1 MKKRILSLILMLSL
15 LMLPVHALAAR
26 VSIKMPVQIGM
37 MYVGQNITLKPKVS
51 GVRRDALK
59 WQSSAANILTA
70 KSGGRLTARKE
81 GLALVRAYAGKT
93 NAICGVVV
101 LPKAISLKVGETY
114 RLPSHSVLQYA
125 SANAKIATISNSGV
139 VKGIKA
145 GSTRVGVK
153 HGKVGLA
160 VNVTVSPSNPVPKPT
175 PSPKPAVP
183 QSKAAQL
190 DCAGQTDQ
198 IVLVEYAGGSK
209 AVVSFHEKK
218 NGVWTQLASTP
229 GYVGRN
235 GIDKLRE
242 GDGKTPTGT
251 FNLTTPFGIKA
262 DPGANMPY
270 TQVTKYHY
278 WCGTS
283 GSEYYNQLVDTRK
296 VNRSAKSTD
305 EKLINYTGYY
315 NYCLFIDYNAV
326 GEANKGSCIFLHC
339 TGSKTSTAGC
349 IAIPENIMKTA
360 VQWVRP
366 GAKIVIR

>member
-15 LMLPVHALAAR
+15 LMLPVNALAAKA
-26 VSIKMPVQIGM
+26 SIRMPVKIGM
-37 MYVGQNITLKPKVS
+37 MYVGQSLTVKPKVS
-51 GVRRDALK
+51 GVSHSSLK
-59 WQSSAANILTA
+59 WQSSAASVVKA
-70 KSGGRLTARKE
+70 QDGGRLTARKE
-81 GLALVRAYAGKT
+81 GLALVRASGKGAQAT
-93 NAICGVVV
+93 CGVVV

-114 RLPSHSVLQYA
+114 RLPSHSILDYVT
-125 SANAKIATISNSGV
+125 ANAKVASVNSAGV
-139 VKGIKA
+139 VKAVNA
-145 GSTRVGVK
+145 GATRVGVK
-153 HGKVGLA
+153 YGKTGLA
-160 VNVTVSPSNPVPKPT
+160 VNVTVSPSASQTPAPV
-175 PSPKPAVP
+175 VP
-183 QSKAAQL
+183 QSKAAGL
-190 DCAGQTDQ
+190 DCADETDQ
-198 IVLVEYAGGSK
+198 IVLVEYSGGSK
-209 AVVSFHEKK
+209 ATVSFHEKK
-218 NGVWTQLASTP
+218 NGVWTQLTSTY

-235 GIDKLRE
+235 GIDKVRE

-270 TQVTKYHY
+270 TKVTQYHY

-315 NYCLFIDYNAV
+315 NYCLFIDYNAR

-339 TGSKTSTAGC
+339 IGSKTSTAGC

-366 GAKIVIR
+366 GAKIVIQ

>member
-15 LMLPVHALAAR
+15 LMLPVNALAAKAS
-26 VSIKMPVQIGM
+26 VKMPVKIGM
-37 MYVGQNITLKPKVS
+37 MYVGQSLTVKPKVS
-51 GVRRDALK
+51 GISRSSLK
-59 WQSSAANILTA
+59 WQSSAASVLTASGGGKLTA
-70 KSGGRLTARKE
+70 KKE
-81 GLALVRAYAGKT
+81 GLALVRASAGGAQ
-93 NAICGVVV
+93 AICGVVV
-101 LPKAISLKVGETY
+101 LPRSISLKVGETY
-114 RLPSHSVLQYA
+114 RLPSHSVLDYA
-125 SANAKIATISNSGV
+125 SADAKIASIGSSGV
-139 VKGIKA
+139 VRGVKA

-153 HGKVGLA
+153 YGKVGLS
-160 VNVTVSPSNPVPKPT
+160 VNVTVSPSAETQTSAPQ
-175 PSPKPAVP
+175 
-183 QSKAAQL
+183 QSKAAKL

-198 IVLVEYAGGSK
+198 IVLVEYSGGSK
-209 AVVSFHEKK
+209 ATVSFHEKK
-218 NGVWTQLASTP
+218 NGVWTQLASTT

-235 GIDKLRE
+235 GIGKTRE
-242 GDGKTPTGT
+242 GDGRTPSGT

-270 TQVTKYHY
+270 TKVTKYHY

-283 GSEYYNQLVDTRK
+283 GSEYYNRLVDTRK

-315 NYCLFIDYNAV
+315 NYCLFIDYNAS

-360 VQWVRP
+360 IQWVRP